1 MENLLPFIIQSGIA
15 LVVFYVYFFVFL
27 RNTKRFQLN
36 RIYLLS
42 SALIAV
48 IIPFLRL
55 PNFGTPEPEGML
67 TIMLQEVSV
76 VATYNI
82 QPETE
87 AFSVLTSIY
96 VGGVIMFLTLL
107 TCKLLSIYRMIC
119 KNKSTSKGIYKLI
132 ELSENNIAYSFFRYV
147 FISKESKEEDKIISH
162 ELVHVN
168 QSHSIDVIIIN
179 ILQGILWFNPII
191 YLYKKEIQE
200 NHEYIADN
208 EVIKH
213 HSAGG
218 YLQLLLT
225 QTFRLATPITSNLA
239 QSNLKK
245 RIKMITNKDNK
256 KYSLV
261 RYVSAFVL
269 PIAMIFAISACNNAS
284 TNKDKVEE
292 IVDIN
297 DVESVS
303 ASSDKKVT
311 IIKKT
316 EQEDQV
322 FMRVEEMPE
331 FKGGMKQLF
340 SYLSKNTKYPQ
351 EALSKNIQGRVIV
364 GFVVNKDGSVS
375 DVKVLRPV
383 NKYLDAEA
391 IRVVSSMPNWK
402 PGKQEDKKVRVS
414 YNVPVNFRLK

>member
-76 VATYNI
+76 VATYNV

-96 VGGVIMFLTLL
+96 IGGVIIFLSLL
-107 TCKLLSIYRMIC
+107 TYKLLTIYRMIC
-119 KNKSTSKGIYKLI
+119 KNKYTSKGIYKLI

-179 ILQGILWFNPII
+179 ILQGLLWFNPII

-225 QTFRLATPITSNLA
+225 QTFRLATPITNNLA

-261 RYVSAFVL
+261 RYVSAFTL

-292 IVDIN
+292 IVDVN
-297 DVESVS
+297 DVESIS
-303 ASSDKKVT
+303 ESSNKKVT

-316 EQEDQV
+316 EQEDQI

-391 IRVVSSMPNWK
+391 IRVVSKMPNWK
-402 PGKQEDKKVRVS
+402 PGKQRDKKVRVS
-414 YNVPVNFRLK
+414 YNVPVNFKLK